1 MINKSITE
9 NNKKRPIIG
18 RLICRNNQ
26 KQIPLASE
34 SKNEMEKGTILIVD
48 DNKGVL
54 ASLELLLETEFSE
67 IKTAHHPN
75 QIISIINTSPIDVII
90 LDMNFSAGINN
101 GNEGLYW
108 LKRIREIAPALPV
121 VMLTAYG
128 DVELAVKAL
137 KNDATDFLLK
147 PWDNRTLVRK
157 IKDAFGSG
165 KKRKNRIPDRNKSP
179 MIVGTSPAMQ
189 QLMKMVVKVA
199 RTDAN
204 ILITGENG
212 TGKEMLAQEIH
223 RLSTRKEHSMV
234 TVDIHVRSRRQRQM
248 CIRDRE
254 IHRLST
260 RKEHSMVTV
269 DMGAISESLF
279 ESELFGHERGSFTD
293 AYESRPGKFEA
304 ASGSS
309 LFMDEIGNL
318 PLAMQAKLLTV
329 LQNRKITRIG
339 SNKVIP
345 VDIRLLSA
353 TNKNIQ
359 DMVDSGTFREDLLYR
374 LNTIHLEIPPLRER
388 REDIHLFID
397 YFMQRYAAKYE
408 KKEIFLH
415 EHALEKLCS
424 YHWPGNIRELQHTIE
439 KAVIL
444 CEGDVIRSKDIFVKQ
459 TWSPQFSTTV
469 PNLEEVE
476 RQAIETAIRQNDG
489 NLTATAEQLGISRQ
503 TLYNKIKRFKL

>member
-165 KKRKNRIPDRNKSP
+165 KKRKNRIPARNKSP

-189 QLMKMVVKVA
+189 QLMKIVVKVA

-223 RLSTRKEHSMV
+223 RF
-234 TVDIHVRSRRQRQM
+234 
-248 CIRDRE
+248 
-254 IHRLST
+254 ST

>member
-1 MINKSITE
+1 MSKS
-9 NNKKRPIIG
+9 
-18 RLICRNNQ
+18 
-26 KQIPLASE
+26 
-34 SKNEMEKGTILIVD
+34 GTIIIVD

-54 ASLELLLETEFSE
+54 TAIQILLKSYFS
-67 IKTAHHPN
+67 KVVALSSPVTL
-75 QIISIINTSPIDVII
+75 TSVLREEMPEVVL
-90 LDMNFSAGINN
+90 LDMNFTSGINT
-101 GNEGLYW
+101 GNEGLFW
-108 LKRIREIAPALPV
+108 LHEIKKVRPDLPV
-121 VMLTAYG
+121 VLFTAYA
-128 DVELAVKAL
+128 DIELAIRGIKEG
-137 KNDATDFLLK
+137 ATDFIVK
-147 PWDNRTLVRK
+147 PWDNQKLVETLQTAATSTHNDRK
-157 IKDAFGSG
+157 TASKE
-165 KKRKNRIPDRNKSP
+165 KPVHSP
-179 MIVGTSPAMQ
+179 MYWGESKVMQ
-189 QLMKMVVKVA
+189 QLRALIKKVA
-199 RTDAN
+199 VTDAN
-204 ILITGENG
+204 LLITGENG

-223 RLSTRKEHSMV
+223 RLSTRREH
-234 TVDIHVRSRRQRQM
+234 T
-248 CIRDRE
+248 
-254 IHRLST
+254 
-260 RKEHSMVTV
+260 MVTV

-359 DMVDSGTFREDLLYR
+359 EMVDSGTFREDLLYR

-388 REDIHLFID
+388 GNDIHLFID

-408 KKEIFLH
+408 KKDISLH

-424 YHWPGNIRELQHTIE
+424 YHWPGNIRELQHAIE
-439 KAVIL
+439 KAIIL
-444 CEGDVIRSKDIFVKQ
+444 CEGNVIRPKDIFVKQ
-459 TWSPQFSTTV
+459 TWNPQFSTTV

-476 RQAIETAIRQNDG
+476 RQAIATAIRQNDG

>member
-1 MINKSITE
+1 
-9 NNKKRPIIG
+9 
-18 RLICRNNQ
+18 
-26 KQIPLASE
+26 
-34 SKNEMEKGTILIVD
+34 MEKGTILIVD

-75 QIISIINTSPIDVII
+75 QIMSILNTSPVDVII

-128 DVELAVKAL
+128 DVELAVRTL

-147 PWDNRTLVRK
+147 PWDNRTLVCK
-157 IKDAFGSG
+157 IKEAFGSG
-165 KKRKNRIPDRNKSP
+165 KKRKNRVPDRSQSP

-223 RLSTRKEHSMV
+223 RLSTRREH
-234 TVDIHVRSRRQRQM
+234 T
-248 CIRDRE
+248 
-254 IHRLST
+254 
-260 RKEHSMVTV
+260 MVTV

-304 ASGSS
+304 A
-309 LFMDEIGNL
+309 
-318 PLAMQAKLLTV
+318 
-329 LQNRKITRIG
+329 RIG

-359 DMVDSGTFREDLLYR
+359 EMVDSGTFREDLLYR

-388 REDIHLFID
+388 GNDIHLFID

-408 KKEIFLH
+408 KKDISLH

-424 YHWPGNIRELQHTIE
+424 YHWPGNIRELQHAIE
-439 KAVIL
+439 KAIIL
-444 CEGDVIRSKDIFVKQ
+444 CEGNVIRPKDIFVKQ
-459 TWSPQFSTTV
+459 TWNPQFSTTV

-476 RQAIETAIRQNDG
+476 RQAIATAIRQNDG
-489 NLTATAEQLGISRQ
+489 NLTATAKQLGISRQ

>member
-1 MINKSITE
+1 
-9 NNKKRPIIG
+9 
-18 RLICRNNQ
+18 
-26 KQIPLASE
+26 
-34 SKNEMEKGTILIVD
+34 MEKGTILIVD

-75 QIISIINTSPIDVII
+75 QIISILNTSPVDVII

-128 DVELAVKAL
+128 DVDLAVRAL

-157 IKDAFGSG
+157 IKEAFGSG
-165 KKRKNRIPDRNKSP
+165 KKRKNRVLDRSQSP

-223 RLSTRKEHSMV
+223 RLSTRREH
-234 TVDIHVRSRRQRQM
+234 T
-248 CIRDRE
+248 
-254 IHRLST
+254 
-260 RKEHSMVTV
+260 MVTV

-469 PNLEEVE
+469 PYLEEVE

>member
-165 KKRKNRIPDRNKSP
+165 KKRKNRITDRNKSP

-189 QLMKMVVKVA
+189 QLMKIVVKVA

-223 RLSTRKEHSMV
+223 RF
-234 TVDIHVRSRRQRQM
+234 
-248 CIRDRE
+248 
-254 IHRLST
+254 ST

>member
-1 MINKSITE
+1 
-9 NNKKRPIIG
+9 
-18 RLICRNNQ
+18 
-26 KQIPLASE
+26 
-34 SKNEMEKGTILIVD
+34 
-48 DNKGVL
+48 
-54 ASLELLLETEFSE
+54 
-67 IKTAHHPN
+67 
-75 QIISIINTSPIDVII
+75 
-90 LDMNFSAGINN
+90 
-101 GNEGLYW
+101 
-108 LKRIREIAPALPV
+108 
-121 VMLTAYG
+121 
-128 DVELAVKAL
+128 
-137 KNDATDFLLK
+137 
-147 PWDNRTLVRK
+147 
-157 IKDAFGSG
+157 
-165 KKRKNRIPDRNKSP
+165 

-189 QLMKMVVKVA
+189 QLMKIVVKVA
-199 RTDAN
+199 RTDTN

-212 TGKEMLAQEIH
+212 TGKEMLAQ
-223 RLSTRKEHSMV
+223 
-234 TVDIHVRSRRQRQM
+234 
-248 CIRDRE
+248 E

-388 REDIHLFID
+388 REDIHLFIN

>member
-1 MINKSITE
+1 
-9 NNKKRPIIG
+9 
-18 RLICRNNQ
+18 
-26 KQIPLASE
+26 
-34 SKNEMEKGTILIVD
+34 MEKGTILIVD

-67 IKTAHHPN
+67 IKTAANPN
-75 QIISIINTSPIDVII
+75 QIISILNTSPIDVII
-90 LDMNFSAGINN
+90 LDMNFKAGINN

-108 LKRIREIAPALPV
+108 LKRIREVAPSLPV

-137 KNDATDFLLK
+137 KNEATDFLLK
-147 PWDNRTLVRK
+147 PWDNQTLTRK
-157 IKDAFGSG
+157 IKEAFGS
-165 KKRKNRIPDRNKSP
+165 KKKNKATALPSGNQPR
-179 MIVGTSPAMQ
+179 MIVGSSPVMQ

-199 RTDAN
+199 CTEAN
-204 ILITGENG
+204 VLITGENG

-223 RLSTRKEHSMV
+223 RLS
-234 TVDIHVRSRRQRQM
+234 VRRNK
-248 CIRDRE
+248 D
-254 IHRLST
+254 
-260 RKEHSMVTV
+260 MVTV

-279 ESELFGHERGSFTD
+279 ESELFGHERGAFTD

-318 PLAMQAKLLTV
+318 TLPMQAKLLTL
-329 LQNRKITRIG
+329 LQSRKVTRIG

-345 VDIRLLSA
+345 IDIRLISA
-353 TNKNIQ
+353 TNRNIQ
-359 DMVDSGTFREDLLYR
+359 EMVETGAFREDLLYR

-388 REDIHLFID
+388 GEDIHLFID
-397 YFMQRYAAKYE
+397 YFMQRYACKYE
-408 KKEIFLH
+408 RNNISLH
-415 EHALEKLCS
+415 EHALQKLCS

-439 KAVIL
+439 KAIIL
-444 CEGDVIRSKDIFVKQ
+444 CEGDMIRPKDIFVKQ
-459 TWSPQFSTTV
+459 TWRPQLSTTV

-476 RQAIETAIRQNDG
+476 RQAIETAILQNDG

>member
-1 MINKSITE
+1 
-9 NNKKRPIIG
+9 
-18 RLICRNNQ
+18 
-26 KQIPLASE
+26 
-34 SKNEMEKGTILIVD
+34 MEKGTILIVD

-75 QIISIINTSPIDVII
+75 QIISILNTSPVDVII

-128 DVELAVKAL
+128 DVELAVRAL

-147 PWDNRTLVRK
+147 PWDNRTLVCK
-157 IKDAFGSG
+157 IKEAFGSG
-165 KKRKNRIPDRNKSP
+165 KKRKNRVPDRSQSP

-223 RLSTRKEHSMV
+223 RLSTRREH
-234 TVDIHVRSRRQRQM
+234 T
-248 CIRDRE
+248 
-254 IHRLST
+254 
-260 RKEHSMVTV
+260 MVTV

-304 ASGSS
+304 A
-309 LFMDEIGNL
+309 
-318 PLAMQAKLLTV
+318 
-329 LQNRKITRIG
+329 RIG

-359 DMVDSGTFREDLLYR
+359 EMVDSGTFREDLLYR

-388 REDIHLFID
+388 GNDIHLFID

-408 KKEIFLH
+408 KKDISLH

-424 YHWPGNIRELQHTIE
+424 YHWPGNIRELQHAIE
-439 KAVIL
+439 KAIIL
-444 CEGDVIRSKDIFVKQ
+444 CEGNVIRPKDIFVKQ
-459 TWSPQFSTTV
+459 TWNPQFSTTV

-476 RQAIETAIRQNDG
+476 RQAIATAIRQNDG